1 MSTSAEDADA
11 EFHNSAEYLGA
22 LKILEN
28 AIRSRRLRRLWPDME
43 KLQSRYMDQAALAA
57 GAGSNPLYSN
67 FALAVREGL
76 RFAPE
81 VQQALSHAWLVCTS
95 AAGTTA
101 APSGTRWTNA
111 GTKQPPHAVQ
121 LTNPSLESA
130 LGQGH
135 LDFTSAQLQNFGV
148 PPLRPDHY
156 VKAGE
161 AYFMPAATLPRD
173 DYEAMTRKLYLAIM
187 LDDEDVGVDPLDC
200 AATRDNDWAED
211 SEGKEELTE
220 AAFHKAWFQVRRPAH
235 TAPRPRRAPSAP
247 CPARAVGL
255 PSVWLQRTGTAGA
268 GRCMHC
274 ACACERAYAYAPVRA
289 PVRAPVACAAAAT
302 GSRRIALAPFLPS
315 CLPASRVKDSP
326 LPRRVQLADMNTD
339 ALGAQEYA
347 SWISRM
353 VTAITKPDGSS
364 GAAMRV
370 NGRSVAV
377 PSTWQSDSALLEEL
391 RAAGRVPKASTVCSA
406 NDLAPSL
413 WHRQT
418 SLSSGRVPTGWAGC
432 FRSSTTVH
440 SSNGRSK
447 RSAPPMAR
455 SSRMSTTTLSSR
467 APGTRPPSMASTTKA
482 RTD

>member
-235 TAPRPRRAPSAP
+235 TVPRPRRAPSAP

-302 GSRRIALAPFLPS
+302 GSRRIALAPPAFVPS
-315 CLPASRVKDSP
+315 GLSREGQPAPSACAARGHEHGRARCTRVRILDLSNGHGDHEAGWVRGRGDARQRPLCRRPIDVAVGQRAARGAPSGWTRAQGQVCRHRSKVEEA
-326 LPRRVQLADMNTD
+326 LPRRGGEPACVPAPRGES
-339 ALGAQEYA
+339 AC
-347 SWISRM
+347 
-353 VTAITKPDGSS
+353 
-364 GAAMRV
+364 MR
-370 NGRSVAV
+370 GRGDCMM
-377 PSTWQSDSALLEEL
+377 PQ
-391 RAAGRVPKASTVCSA
+391 
-406 NDLAPSL
+406 
-413 WHRQT
+413 
-418 SLSSGRVPTGWAGC
+418 SGRVHA
-432 FRSSTTVH
+432 
-440 SSNGRSK
+440 
-447 RSAPPMAR
+447 
-455 SSRMSTTTLSSR
+455 
-467 APGTRPPSMASTTKA
+467 
-482 RTD
+482 